1 MKFLQNQIFRILL
14 GITFIISVTAVPA
27 LSQTQK
33 TQTIPLPD
41 QHFGFYPGT
50 DKMLFDYE
58 SLISYLK
65 KLEEVSENVK
75 LKQIGLSPM
84 GKPIYVMFISS
95 AENIQNLE
103 KLKNINK
110 ELALNPNLTQKEQQ
124 EYINEG
130 KVFFLFTLSMHSNEV
145 APSQALPLIAY
156 KLLTTDD
163 KAIKKQLNDVVY
175 MVVPNHNP
183 DGMNMIVN
191 HYKKYKDTPYDG
203 ASMPGVYHKYVGHDN
218 NRDFVA
224 LTQTDTK
231 AISNLFSK
239 EWFPQVMVEKH
250 QMGSTGPRYYVAPP
264 HDPIAENVDAGI
276 WNWMKIF
283 GSRTVTK
290 MTEKGLKGVTH
301 SYLFDDYWPG
311 STETCIWKN
320 VIGML
325 TEAASVKYA
334 TPIYVEPNELNAYG
348 KGMGEYKKSIN
359 MPDPWEGG
367 WWRLSDLMQYE
378 ISSTLAYLETAAIY
392 KDEILKFR
400 NDLCKKEVEKGNTES
415 PYYYVFPKQ
424 QHDQSE
430 LVNLVNLFDEH
441 GIKVYELNQEVAIN
455 QTTFAKGDVVVP
467 LAQPFRAFIKEMLE
481 SQVFPERHY
490 TPGGEMIEPYDITSW
505 SLPLHKGVK
514 VFEINQNKESFKNT
528 YQEVDIPYNL
538 FTPSTQ
544 EFNAVM
550 LTADHNNSYQ
560 AVFSALRDGY
570 RVERILEDYK
580 KDGTV
585 VPAGSFIVYASND
598 FDAVLNQLN
607 FTPVFI
613 KDKLTLPTAPVNL
626 PRIALIESYFHPM
639 DAGWTRYV
647 LDTYNIPF
655 TLLKPD
661 EVKEAKLS
669 KDFDVIVIPD
679 EQKSV
684 LVEGS
689 YKSEN
694 RQYFMKYPPEY
705 MKGMEDEGYEKLLTF
720 IHNGGN
726 VIAWRD
732 AAELFFGVQ
741 SISLDKKKQQF
752 EFPVKDVSSDLRK
765 QGFSSPGSL
774 LKINLKTGHP
784 ITYGMPDE
792 IGVFHRSSPVFTTW
806 QPYFDVDR
814 RVIGTFPE
822 RDILMSGYA
831 ENEKILGDRPSI
843 VWLKK
848 GKGQVVLFSFN
859 PQFRAST
866 PVTYKLLFN
875 SLLL

>member
-1 MKFLQNQIFRILL
+1 MRFFNQQILKWTVVMTWV
-14 GITFIISVTAVPA
+14 ISISVLNTSFVKAQNIPA
-27 LSQTQK
+27 PT
-33 TQTIPLPD
+33 D
-41 QHFGFYPGT
+41 HFGFYPGT
-50 DKMLFDYE
+50 DKMLFNYE

-65 KLEEVSENVK
+65 KLDEASDNVTMQK
-75 LKQIGLSPM
+75 IGLSPM
-84 GKPIYVMFISS
+84 GKPMYVMLISS
-95 AENIQNLE
+95 AKNIQNLD
-103 KLKNINK
+103 KLKEINK
-110 ELALNPNLTQKEQQ
+110 ELALNPHLTAKEQQ
-124 EYINEG
+124 EYIHQG

-156 KLLTTDD
+156 ELITSTDD
-163 KAIKKQLNDVVY
+163 DIKKQLNDVVY

-191 HYKKYKDTPYDG
+191 HYNKYKDTKYDG
-203 ASMPGVYHKYVGHDN
+203 SSMPGVYHKYVGHDN

-224 LTQTDTK
+224 LTQSDTR
-231 AISNLFSK
+231 AISRFYSK

-264 HDPIAENVDAGI
+264 HDPIAENIDAGI

-290 MTEKGLKGVTH
+290 MTEEGLAGVTH

-334 TPIYVEPNELNAYG
+334 TPIYIEPNELQARG
-348 KGMGEYKKSIN
+348 KGISEYKKSIN

-367 WWRLSDLMQYE
+367 WWRLSDLMKYE
-378 ISSTLAYLETAAIY
+378 ISSTKAYLETASIH
-392 KDEILKFR
+392 KNEILKFR
-400 NDLCKKEVEKGNTES
+400 NDLCKKEVEKGKNEP
-415 PYYYVFPKQ
+415 PYFYVFPKD

-430 LVNLVNLFDEH
+430 LVHLVNLLNEH
-441 GIKVYELNQEVAIN
+441 GINVYELNKNIIVD
-455 QTTFAKGDVVVP
+455 QTAFNKGDIIIP

-481 SQVFPERHY
+481 SQIFPARHY
-490 TPGGEMIEPYDITSW
+490 TPGGEMIKPYDITSW

-514 VFEINQNKESFKNT
+514 VFEINQKKALFENS
-528 YQEVDIPYNL
+528 YQLVDTPYNL
-538 FTPSTQ
+538 FEPSNK
-544 EFNAVM
+544 EFNAVL
-550 LTADHNNSYQ
+550 LTANHNNSYQ
-560 AVFSALRDGY
+560 AVFAALKNGNK
-570 RVERILEDYK
+570 VEQILENYEQNGIK
-580 KDGTV
+580 APK
-585 VPAGSFIVYASND
+585 GSFIVYTSKND
-598 FDAVLNQLN
+598 DPVFNQLN
-607 FTPVFI
+607 FSPEYLDYELNVKT
-613 KDKLTLPTAPVNL
+613 KAVNL

-647 LDTYNIPF
+647 FDTYNIPF
-655 TLLKPD
+655 TVLNPD
-661 EVKEAKLS
+661 EIKDVKLS

-684 LVEGS
+684 LVDGK

-705 MKGMEDEGYEKLLTF
+705 LKGMEKEGYEKLLEF
-720 IHNGGN
+720 IHDGGKA
-726 VIAWRD
+726 IAWRS
-732 AAELFFGVQ
+732 ATELFSGMQ
-741 SISLDKKKQQF
+741 SIDLDKNIKEDF
-752 EFPVKDVSSDLRK
+752 EFPVKDISSGLIK
-765 QGFSSPGSL
+765 AGFSSPGSL
-774 LKINLKTGHP
+774 LKVQLDTDHP
-784 ITYGMPDE
+784 ITYGMPE
-792 IGVFHRSSPVFTTW
+792 EVGVFHRSSPVFTTW

-822 RDILMSGYA
+822 RNILMSGYA
-831 ENEKILGDRPSI
+831 DNEEKVGNKSSI

-875 SLLL
+875 SILL